1 MASLMTAVW
10 SVGSDIGTDL
20 ILGPEILLGS
30 ESSAYALPVSARENV
45 ITGALEGRLEFV
57 LNAFDR
63 CLTFIAVCRLTAVIG
78 SPL

>member
-1 MASLMTAVW
+1 MTAVW

-20 ILGPEILLGS
+20 ILGPEIPLGS
-30 ESSAYALPVSARENV
+30 ESIKSSAYALPVSARENV

-57 LNAFDR
+57 LNSFAR